1 MSYNK
6 SSIPKVSIITPCYNS
21 SSYITECIQSVL
33 NQSFTNWEMIIIDD
47 NSSDNTLDAISN
59 VCSQD
64 NRIKVFELENNVG
77 PSKARNIG
85 IDNSNGKFIAFLDSD
100 DVWYPKK
107 LETQVNFMN
116 KNKYSFTYTY
126 YDKIDENGIS
136 LGHVV
141 KPASRLTYHELLK
154 SNQIGCL
161 TVMYDTQILGKMY
174 MSEKGRD
181 DYSLWL
187 KILKKTGEAYC
198 LKKVLSSYRVR
209 PESVSDKKF
218 KMLKFHYQLFREE
231 ENLSLPKTLYYLFYN
246 VKRRA
251 LGNPNS

>member
-1 MSYNK
+1 MSNNR
-6 SSIPKVSIITPCYNS
+6 SDTPEVTIITPCYNS
-21 SSYITECIQSVL
+21 SRYITECIQSVL
-33 NQSFTNWEMIIIDD
+33 NQSFSDWEMIIVDD
-47 NSSDNTLDAISN
+47 NSRDSTLDVISK
-59 VCSQD
+59 VSSHE
-64 NRIKVFELENNVG
+64 NRIKVLELDKNVG

-85 IDNSNGKFIAFLDSD
+85 FDNSNGKFIAFLDSD
-100 DVWYPKK
+100 DIWYPEK
-107 LETQVNFMN
+107 LEYQVNYMN

-126 YDKIDENGIS
+126 YDKVDENGKS
-136 LGHVV
+136 LGQVV
-141 KPASRLTYHELLK
+141 KPASKLTYHELLK

-161 TVMYDTQILGKMY
+161 TVMYDTQALGKMY

-209 PESVSDKKF
+209 PESVSDRKF

-231 ENLSLPKTLYYLFYN
+231 ENLSMPKTLYYLLYN
-246 VKRRA
+246 IKRRLLKNSA
-251 LGNPNS
+251 L